1 MNPEESSPAAKP
13 SVCYDFSGGYLATS
27 AYALSS
33 GTSAASM
40 GLLARAYSRGGVILG
55 DGRRLA
61 AATVLACNAH
71 TVSLPAGA
79 AVALAAAAQ
88 LVATQQA
95 AATDYIVPGGETS
108 TGLALG
114 AGDTMTVLGGGTASS
129 TTVNSG
135 GVLTVSSGGTASST
149 MVQSGGVQNVASGG
163 HNRQRR
169 RHASCQRRR
178 HGHGHDYLRRLTDR

>member
-13 SVCYDFSGGYLATS
+13 SVCYDFSGGYLASS

-33 GTSAASM
+33 GASAASM
-40 GLLARAYSRGGVILG
+40 GLLARAYSRGGVILS

-95 AATDYIVPGGETS
+95 GATDYVVGGGDIPGAVAAVTDV
-108 TGLALG
+108 TLG

-129 TTVNSG
+129 TTV
-135 GVLTVSSGGTASST
+135 
-149 MVQSGGVQNVASGG
+149 QEIE
-163 HNRQRR
+163 
-169 RHASCQRRR
+169 
-178 HGHGHDYLRRLTDR
+178 